1 MAENNGR
8 TEPLLKSSSTEAS
21 NNFLRKAAKAAK
33 DSFIAF
39 SAGAVT
45 GNVMMRIG
53 EALTQT
59 TWTAAERE
67 VGSLRGGAVAV
78 VVSLA
83 AEAGLALSNR
93 QLTRQNETAR
103 K

>member
-1 MAENNGR
+1 MAENNSR
-8 TEPLLKSSSTEAS
+8 TEPLLNSSSTEAS

-45 GNVMMRIG
+45 GNAVMRIG
-53 EALTQT
+53 EALNQAS
-59 TWTAAERE
+59 WSAAERE

-93 QLTRQNETAR
+93 QLTRQNESS
-103 K
+103 KI